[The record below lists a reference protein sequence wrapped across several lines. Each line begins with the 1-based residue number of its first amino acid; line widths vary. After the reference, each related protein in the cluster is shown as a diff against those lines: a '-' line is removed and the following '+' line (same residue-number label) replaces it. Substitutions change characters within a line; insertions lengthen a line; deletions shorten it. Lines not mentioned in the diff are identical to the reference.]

1 MDRYPVG
8 ATARGST
15 SDGSRRRR
23 LARSGCEGRLGGGQA
38 ALPVGGSGD
47 VGGGE
52 VTLAPDRRHGPAPH
66 RSPVHPRNAE
76 RPVEFW
82 PTSAIRSALEGGDIA
97 TWKQIAV
104 AIKRDPYG
112 RTARQVEEVLESSR
126 PYGISKALAE
136 VLDRARAHLEANE
149 RTEVARHVRVLIERS
164 GLKLP
169 EFASRIGVP
178 VDELSSYLDATTS
191 PSASLMIRMRRLS
204 DRFAKARSHEPP
216 EQPAPRGPQRP
227 PRRH

>member
-1 MDRYPVG
+1 
-8 ATARGST
+8 
-15 SDGSRRRR
+15 
-23 LARSGCEGRLGGGQA
+23 
-38 ALPVGGSGD
+38 
-47 VGGGE
+47 
-52 VTLAPDRRHGPAPH
+52 VTLAADRRHGPAPH
-66 RSPVHPRNAE
+66 RPPVRAPNVE

-112 RTARQVEEVLESSR
+112 RTARQVEEVLETSR

-149 RTEVARHVRVLIERS
+149 RTEVARHVRLLIERS
-164 GLKLP
+164 GLKMP

-178 VDELSSYLDATTS
+178 VDELGAYLDATTS

-204 DRFAKARSHEPP
+204 DRFAKARTQQPAQHPSQ
-216 EQPAPRGPQRP
+216 QPAPRAAQRP
-227 PRRH
+227 PRGN